1 MKMKSDELWSSRSFL
16 IETAGCPEKLASQ
29 VGKDIDLEHA
39 QELMSMSQEEL
50 EKRLANALVEIE
62 RAKREVAENES
73 YQQAKQ
79 DVKYFDDA
87 LKDKVNPLK
96 AVSALLLWK
105 LGEHDPFGDVEVKLA
120 VN

>member
-39 QELMSMSQEEL
+39 QELMSMSGAEL

-62 RAKREVAENES
+62 RAKRDVAENEA
-73 YQQAKQ
+73 YQQAKR

-105 LGEHDPFGDVEVKLA
+105 LGDYDAFVDTDAA